1 MKTAPF
7 YYEAYAKGV
16 NKGAA
21 LDKLCGILK
30 ISRDQVEIGHE
41 MAGLALEG
49 FEAIF
54 RRPDVPAPDDVP
66 VFVERSDKGVPVGA
80 VEGEVNVYS
89 VE

>member
-1 MKTAPF
+1 
-7 YYEAYAKGV
+7 
-16 NKGAA
+16 
-21 LDKLCGILK
+21 
-30 ISRDQVEIGHE
+30 